1 MSDLLQSVSQVRKS
15 FQKKRQQRN
24 KDLSLNFTPLS
35 ILDNDRSKTERN
47 LRLRL
52 NNAERSQISEKVT
65 SPLPPK
71 RFEFIDTLT
80 SPSRD
85 LSKSHFRSYKID
97 AVKLL
102 VGRVKRFLNKH
113 FQIWKKKTELLR
125 HEENSIFRKK
135 AWRLKVSV
143 GKQESKPREVA
154 RPQNFAGKIVRQSQD
169 NIAKY
174 ISKITAPIDIT
185 SDEETPII
193 EVIQETKKSQT
204 SSLENMNFSP
214 QDISITKS
222 QTPSQA
228 PLTKNFT
235 KAATAVKNFIRYKI
249 SQRLRDTFNK
259 LLTPNTSRKSPET
272 PSLYQL
278 PDTSDSIINP
288 QPISKTSESPVESQ
302 FHQSSP
308 NMSRMEGL
316 KSFSN
321 NDSKISENPSQEK
334 SSHREAFEG
343 RMKNIKNFLNEKREK
358 KPRSL
363 IYRQNSG
370 ILRISVEKLVKSIK
384 IVVLS
389 LGFKA
394 LNQIFSAEAEKF
406 AKVVVN
412 KVSLGVGRVWKE
424 VFERVL
430 EYPNVRKTNEKIL
443 KNLMKNLSKDYKY
456 RLGTSFSY
464 WKTTI
469 TKIQKDQELFSL
481 SAVTIHNILQSI
493 INCRTKAFFST
504 SKLAMIKYLQFNQ
517 DRFKSI
523 SKGIYRL
530 NLCLREYKIKPFLIW
545 KSHAQNYKTHIQS
558 IKKYIFRIERN
569 INSLIREALRDNFAS
584 IIIFIKQKQCAIR
597 VFTKLFSKSFKRLFG
612 DFKFLSCISKAH
624 KKKLRTTF
632 QVSARQSQS
641 KSIMCSQSMP
651 KRFSY
656 KFLCHAI
663 YRLTNNL
670 GFHHTC
676 LKKNIMIKWK
686 MYCASVQRVQ
696 LIKMRYDRELSHAFS
711 CSMLLK
717 TINMIIIASLR
728 FSFIKVLKY

>member
-35 ILDNDRSKTERN
+35 ILDNDRSKTEKN
-47 LRLRL
+47 LYFC
-52 NNAERSQISEKVT
+52 
-65 SPLPPK
+65 PLQPK

-85 LSKSHFRSYKID
+85 LSKSQFRSYKID

-102 VGRVKRFLNKH
+102 VGRVMRFLNKH
-113 FQIWKKKTELLR
+113 FQIWKKNTEFLR
-125 HEENSIFRKK
+125 HEEKSIFHKK

-154 RPQNFAGKIVRQSQD
+154 KPQNFAGKILRQSQD

-174 ISKITAPIDIT
+174 ISKITAPIDLT
-185 SDEETPII
+185 LDEETPII

-204 SSLENMNFSP
+204 SSLENMNFSS
-214 QDISITKS
+214 QDKSINKS

-228 PLTKNFT
+228 LPIKNLI
-235 KAATAVKNFIRYKI
+235 KAATSIKNFIKYKI
-249 SQRLRDTFNK
+249 NQKLRDTFNK
-259 LLTPNTSRKSPET
+259 LLTFNTLRKSPET
-272 PSLYQL
+272 PSIYQL

-302 FHQSSP
+302 FYNSSP
-308 NMSRMEGL
+308 NMSRMEGI

-334 SSHREAFEG
+334 SSHRETLEG
-343 RMKNIKNFLNEKREK
+343 RMQNIKNFLSEKIDK
-358 KPRSL
+358 KPRNL

-370 ILRISVEKLVKSIK
+370 VLRISVEKLVKSVMIG
-384 IVVLS
+384 ILS
-389 LGFKA
+389 FSFKA
-394 LNQIFSAEAEKF
+394 LKQVGSEEVGKF
-406 AKVVVN
+406 TRVVVE
-412 KVSLGVGRVWKE
+412 KMGFGVRRVWKE

-430 EYPNVRKTNEKIL
+430 EYPSIRKTNEKIL
-443 KNLMKNLSKDYKY
+443 KILMKNLSKDYKY
-456 RLGTSFSY
+456 RLRTSFGY
-464 WKTTI
+464 WRTTI
-469 TKIQKDQELFSL
+469 IKAQKNQELFSL
-481 SAVTIHNILQSI
+481 SAVSIHNILQNI

-504 SKLAMIKYLQFNQ
+504 YKLAMIKYLQLNQ
-517 DRFKSI
+517 NRFKNI
-523 SKGIYRL
+523 SKGLYRL
-530 NLCLREYKIKPFLIW
+530 NLCLREHKIKPFLIW
-545 KSHAQNYKTHIQS
+545 KSYTHNYKSYIES

-569 INSLIREALRDNFAS
+569 IYSLIRESLRENFTS
-584 IIIFIKQKQCAIR
+584 IIIFIKKKQFAIR
-597 VFTKLFSKSFKRLFG
+597 IFTKHFSRNFKKLFE
-612 DFKFLSCISKAH
+612 DFKFLSRIPKVH
-624 KKKLRTTF
+624 KKKLKTTF
-632 QVSARQSQS
+632 QVSIGQSQV
-641 KSIMCSQSMP
+641 KNILCSQSIP
-651 KRFSY
+651 KRFSF

-686 MYCASVQRVQ
+686 MFCASVKRVQ
-696 LIKMRYDRELSHAFS
+696 LIKMKYDRELSHAFS

-717 TINMIIIASLR
+717 TVNMIIIASLR
-728 FSFIKVLKY
+728 FSFIKVLRY

>member
-47 LRLRL
+47 LRLRS
-52 NNAERSQISEKVT
+52 NNAEKSQISEKIT
-65 SPLPPK
+65 SPLLPK
-71 RFEFIDTLT
+71 RFEFIETLT

-85 LSKSHFRSYKID
+85 QSKSQFRSYKID

-102 VGRVKRFLNKH
+102 VGRVKCFLNKH
-113 FQIWKKKTELLR
+113 FLIWKKNTEFLR

-143 GKQESKPREVA
+143 GKQEFKPREVA

-174 ISKITAPIDIT
+174 ISKITAPINIT

-214 QDISITKS
+214 QERSLIKS
-222 QTPSQA
+222 QTPSQ
-228 PLTKNFT
+228 PPPIKNYI
-235 KAATAVKNFIRYKI
+235 KAATSIKNFLRYKI
-249 SQRLRDTFNK
+249 SQKLRDTFNK
-259 LLTPNTSRKSPET
+259 LLIPNTIRKSPET
-272 PSLYQL
+272 PSIYQI
-278 PDTSDSIINP
+278 PDISDSIINP
-288 QPISKTSESPVESQ
+288 HPISKTSESPVESQ
-302 FHQSSP
+302 FNHSSP
-308 NMSRMEGL
+308 NLSRMEGM

-343 RMKNIKNFLNEKREK
+343 RMQNIKNFLSEKREK
-358 KPRSL
+358 KTRNM

-370 ILRISVEKLVKSIK
+370 ILRISVEKLVKSLNFGI
-384 IVVLS
+384 LS
-389 LGFKA
+389 LGFRSLKQ
-394 LNQIFSAEAEKF
+394 NTSDRVGKF
-406 AKVVVN
+406 AGVVEKVGLCAVE
-412 KVSLGVGRVWKE
+412 KVWKDA
-424 VFERVL
+424 FERVL
-430 EYPNVRKTNEKIL
+430 EYPNIRKTNEKIL
-443 KNLMKNLSKDYKY
+443 KALMKNLSKDYKY
-456 RLGTSFSY
+456 RLGTSFNF
-464 WKTTI
+464 WRTTI
-469 TKIQKDQELFSL
+469 IKSKKDQEFFSL
-481 SAVTIHNILQSI
+481 SVVSIHGILQNI
-493 INCRTKAFFST
+493 INCRTKTFFST
-504 SKLAMIKYLQFNQ
+504 YKLAMIKYLQFNQ
-517 DRFKSI
+517 DRFKNI
-523 SKGIYRL
+523 SKGLYRL
-530 NLCLREYKIKPFLIW
+530 NLCLRDYKIKPFLIW
-545 KSHAQNYKTHIQS
+545 KSYTQNYKTYIKS

-569 INSLIREALRDNFAS
+569 INSLIRESIRENFAL
-584 IIIFIKQKQCAIR
+584 IIIFIKKKQSAIR
-597 VFTKLFSKSFKRLFG
+597 VFTKLFARSLKRLFE
-612 DFKFLSCISKAH
+612 DFKFLSCIPKVH

-632 QVSARQSQS
+632 QVSAGQSQS
-641 KSIMCSQSMP
+641 KSIFCSQSMP

-663 YRLTNNL
+663 YRLTSNI

-676 LKKNIMIKWK
+676 LKKNTMIKWK
-686 MYCASVQRVQ
+686 MYCTSVKRVQ

-717 TINMIIIASLR
+717 TINMIIISSLR